1 MLTTV
6 TVLAI
11 PINLV
16 AGLFGM
22 NVGGIPLSNNDKG
35 FWLIVGTL
43 ATLTALLVYLAIRRR
58 RD

>member
-1 MLTTV
+1 
-6 TVLAI
+6 
-11 PINLV
+11 
-16 AGLFGM
+16 M
-22 NVGGIPLSNNDKG
+22 NVGGIPLSNNNKG